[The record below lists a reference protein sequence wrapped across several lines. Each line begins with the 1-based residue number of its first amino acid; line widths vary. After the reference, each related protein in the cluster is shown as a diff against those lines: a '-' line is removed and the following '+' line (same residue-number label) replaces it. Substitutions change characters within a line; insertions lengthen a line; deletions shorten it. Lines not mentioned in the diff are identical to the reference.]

1 MYSHYNH
8 RLKSTVEIL
17 HPGEFRATKEDVV
30 LSTVLGSCVSVVL
43 TDAVGKIGGMN
54 HFMLPGPAKHDSL
67 FTTESGRYG
76 LQAMEL
82 LINNMMKVG
91 ARRDRL
97 RAKVFGGSYV
107 LNSKTR
113 GGSTIPDDNV
123 EFAFAFLKL
132 EEIPVDSYDVG
143 GDRPRKLYVYPAS
156 GKVLL
161 YRLRNMGAEQIKARE
176 EAYRKSLEEAKK
188 SWGDFIKF

>member
-1 MYSHYNH
+1 MYTHYNH
-8 RLKSTVEIL
+8 RLKATVEIL
-17 HPGEFRATKEDVV
+17 HPGEYRSTRDAVV

-43 TDAVGKIGGMN
+43 TDAIGKIGGMN
-54 HFMLPGPAKHDSL
+54 HFMLPGPAKSDSL
-67 FTTESGRYG
+67 FAGDSGKYG

-82 LINNMMKVG
+82 LINSMMKLG

-107 LNSKTR
+107 LNAKIK

-143 GDRPRKLYVYPAS
+143 GDRPRKLYVYPDS

-161 YRLRNMGAEQIKARE
+161 YRLRNMSVEQIKARE
-176 EAYRKSLEEAKK
+176 EAYRRSLEEAKK
-188 SWGDFIKF
+188 SWGDFTKF